1 MRLVFTGTGKG
12 KTTCAVG
19 LGIRAWGH
27 GKKVL
32 IVAFLK
38 DLEVS
43 GEWKAIKRIDDPALQ
58 AVSFGR
64 KCPYHGQECCPGE
77 GECIVTY
84 SNQTDEDY
92 QLVAAGLHFVRQQLE
107 NEQYDVIILDE
118 IWNVYQ
124 LFPLQREY
132 ITTILQ
138 NTSSDI
144 DIITTGRPFPRELN
158 DSFDLITN
166 MDKIKHPYNQGIAA
180 RKGIDY

>member
-1 MRLVFTGTGKG
+1 MKLVLTGNGKG
-12 KTTCAVG
+12 KTTSAVG

-27 GKKVL
+27 GKRVL

-43 GEWKAIKRIDDPALQ
+43 GEWRAIKRIDDPALK

-64 KCPYHGQECCPGE
+64 KCPYNGQDCCPGK
-77 GECIVTY
+77 GECIVTN
-84 SNQTDEDY
+84 SNKSEEDY
-92 QLVAAGLHFVRQQLE
+92 RVAEAGLHFVSQQFE
-107 NEQYDVIILDE
+107 HGKYDVIILDE

-124 LFPLQREY
+124 LFPLWREY
-132 ITTILQ
+132 ITSMLQ
-138 NTSSDI
+138 NSSSDI
-144 DIITTGRPFPRELN
+144 DIITTGRLFPAELK

-166 MDKIKHPYNQGIAA
+166 MDKIKHPYNQGITA